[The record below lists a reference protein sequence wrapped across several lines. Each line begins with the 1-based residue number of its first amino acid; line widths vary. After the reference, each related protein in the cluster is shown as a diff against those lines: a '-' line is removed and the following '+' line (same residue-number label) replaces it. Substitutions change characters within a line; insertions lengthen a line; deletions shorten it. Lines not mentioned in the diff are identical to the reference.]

1 MSCPTRFKLKLL
13 TKILA
18 QICDGTMSIGRK
30 LDAGNDISRLLPM
43 RALSNGLPLLLF
55 SFIGLQADTG
65 QFGVAWHRFGGGGGG
80 SSGGAFAVQAT
91 IGQAE
96 AGQHA
101 AGGFVLQAGY
111 WNLLTVPSL
120 VVSSEDGVAILD
132 NRSMKFPLATLLAN
146 DHSLLGYSLSF
157 VAADGFSALGG
168 TLKVVGSWLVYQ
180 PPPGVAAND
189 SFHYTLTDGL
199 PGSQHIAIGTVRLN
213 TTGIDDTGSAPNA
226 VRIAAIGLDVEVAF
240 IGVPYRKYQV
250 QYSADLTP
258 PYHWMEFSGDAIYTV
273 PASGIFIHVD
283 RHPADP
289 FRLYRAVFLP

>member
-1 MSCPTRFKLKLL
+1 
-13 TKILA
+13 
-18 QICDGTMSIGRK
+18 
-30 LDAGNDISRLLPM
+30 M
-43 RALSNGLPLLLF
+43 RAVSYGLPLLLF
-55 SFIGLQADTG
+55 SFIELQADTG
-65 QFGVAWHRFGGGGGG
+65 QFGLAWHRFGGGGGG
-80 SSGGAFAVQAT
+80 SSSGAFAVQAT

-96 AGQHA
+96 ASQHA

-120 VVSSEDGVAILD
+120 VVSSEDAVAILD
-132 NRSMKFPLATLLAN
+132 NRSMKFPLATLLTN
-146 DHSLLGYSLSF
+146 DRSLLGYSLSS

-168 TLKVVGSWLVYQ
+168 TLKVVGSWLVYL
-180 PPPGVAAND
+180 PPAGVAVND

-226 VRIAAIGLDVEVAF
+226 VRIAAIGPDVEVAF
-240 IGVPYRKYQV
+240 IGVPNHNYRV

-258 PYHWMEFSGDAIYTV
+258 PYHWMDFSGDATYTV